1 MPETA
6 KINVKNE
13 VKIILTVLQLGA
25 NAIHV

>member
-1 MPETA
+1 MRETA

-13 VKIILTVLQLGA
+13 VKIILAVLQLGA